1 MAGTK
6 RRGLLAAIGKAM
18 ALTMTLG
25 ACQTSRLSGSPEG
38 VPVAVES
45 IDGASAPVQ
54 TALLGELAAA
64 ASERKVELVDSGED
78 ARYRVRGYISTVTED
93 GETKVSYVWDLFD
106 AQKRRAK
113 RLEGSQSAASGSGSI
128 APLDG
133 ETLAKLAEASMDE
146 IADFLS
152 ASKSIQT
159 AEVTEDDSP
168 VALQ

>member
-6 RRGLLAAIGKAM
+6 RWGQLAAIAM
-18 ALTMTLG
+18 TMVLG
-25 ACQTSRLSGSPEG
+25 ACQGSLLSGSPEG

-45 IDGASAPVQ
+45 IDGAPAPVQ

-64 ASERKVELVDSGED
+64 ASERKVELVGSSDA

-93 GETKVSYVWDLFD
+93 GETKVSYVWDVFD

-113 RLEGSQSAASGSGSI
+113 RLEGSRPAALASGSIS
-128 APLDG
+128 ALDT

-146 IADFLS
+146 IAEFLS

-159 AEVTEDDSP
+159 AEVAEDDPP

>member
-6 RRGLLAAIGKAM
+6 RWGQLAAIAM
-18 ALTMTLG
+18 TMVLG
-25 ACQTSRLSGSPEG
+25 ACQGSLLSGSPEG

-45 IDGASAPVQ
+45 IDGAPAPVQ
-54 TALLGELAAA
+54 AALLGELATA
-64 ASERKVELVDSGED
+64 ASERKVELVGSSDD

-93 GETKVSYVWDLFD
+93 GETKVSYVWDVFD

-113 RLEGSQSAASGSGSI
+113 RLEGSRPAALASGSIS
-128 APLDG
+128 ALDT

-146 IADFLS
+146 IAEFLS

-159 AEVTEDDSP
+159 AEVAEGDPP